1 MFENIM
7 TSLQIWPKSHVVMVV
22 HTHQQCQYLVDYLS
36 QPKNKTFMIPTHD
49 EV

>member
-7 TSLQIWPKSHVVMVV
+7 TSLQIWPKSHVVMDGR
-22 HTHQQCQYLVDYLS
+22 THASAMPIVDYLS